1 MIDWTKRN
9 ITVPSGTHYLPER
22 VNLDHEAHV
31 VLEAGSE
38 LLARGDVGLF
48 FNASN
53 STLSGPGRIVG
64 GPSCRYVVWFYQ
76 ADHVRVRDVEIRC
89 ENKLAKYLLCMAA
102 GSDISVKDCTIVGPR
117 PEGWEKSPSRN
128 DVDSRS
134 PAGITIRTDGEERSV
149 IDISGCRVSGCGIGI
164 LTGSTRHMVI
174 ERNMILDNTGQH
186 GMYLSHTIDCV
197 VRDNVLAGI
206 NLQGIKVQATDKD
219 DSDSGS
225 VIIADNDIAGVNS
238 HGILL
243 TTIGDQKNAVRNVI
257 VTGNRI
263 SSRIDGDRQ
272 GEIGAVTNYGDNCLI
287 QENTTVGFEHDIWER
302 Q

>member
-1 MIDWTKRN
+1 MIDWTKKN

-38 LLARGDVGLF
+38 LLARDDVGLF

-89 ENKLAKYLLCMAA
+89 ENKLAKYLLCIAA
-102 GSDISVKDCTIVGPR
+102 GSDISVKDCVIAGPR
-117 PEGWEKSPSRN
+117 PEGWEKSPSRH

-149 IDISGCRVSGCGIGI
+149 IDISGCRISGCGIGI
-164 LTGSTRHMVI
+164 LTGQTRHIVI
-174 ERNMILDNTGQH
+174 ERNMVLDNTGQH

-287 QENTTVGFEHDIWER
+287 EGNTTVGFEHDIWER